1 MWTLGEIY
9 KSVVELG
16 ILADPRDK
24 KIINKELKKIKK
36 EYQGLK
42 KQQKEEFD
50 IERITN
56 PYADTR
62 ILYGDKNCKVKNVL
76 VGIDMEIGEVLVAD
90 RLNQQGKKIDLIISH
105 HPEGYALAGFYNVMH
120 MQADVLNKF
129 GVPINIAEGI
139 LNDRISEVERKIMP
153 VNHNRAVDA
162 ARLLDI
168 PFMCVHTPADNLVTQ
183 FLQKMIDKAKLSTV
197 KDVIELLKKIP
208 EYKMAVKDQSGPK
221 LFTGKE
227 NNRAGKVFVEMTGGT
242 EGSKKAMEKLAQAG
256 VGTIVSMHM
265 SDEIRKEAEKHHINV
280 IIAGHIASDSLGLN
294 LLLDNLIKK
303 DDLEVIT
310 CSGFRRVK
318 RNLGE

>member
-1 MWTLGEIY
+1 MWILGEIY

-24 KIINKELKKIKK
+24 KIINEELKKVKK

-42 KQQKEEFD
+42 KQQREEFD
-50 IERITN
+50 LERLTN

-62 ILYGDKNCKVKNVL
+62 ILYGDKNSEVKKVL

-105 HPEGYALAGFYNVMH
+105 HPEGYALAGFYDVMH

-139 LNDRISEVERKIMP
+139 LKDRISEVERKVMP

-168 PFMCVHTPADNLVTQ
+168 PFICVHTPADNLVTQ
-183 FLQKMIDKAKLSTV
+183 FLQKMIDKTKLFTV

-208 EYKMAVKDQSGPK
+208 EYKMAIKEQAGPK

-227 NNRAGKVFVEMTGGT
+227 SNRAGKVFVEMTGGT

-256 VGTIVSMHM
+256 VGTIISMHM
-265 SDEIRKEAEKHHINV
+265 SDEIRKEAEKQHINV
-280 IIAGHIASDSLGLN
+280 IIAGHIASDNLGLN
-294 LLLDNLIKK
+294 LLLDNLTKK
-303 DDLEVIT
+303 DNLEVIP

-318 RNLGE
+318 RE